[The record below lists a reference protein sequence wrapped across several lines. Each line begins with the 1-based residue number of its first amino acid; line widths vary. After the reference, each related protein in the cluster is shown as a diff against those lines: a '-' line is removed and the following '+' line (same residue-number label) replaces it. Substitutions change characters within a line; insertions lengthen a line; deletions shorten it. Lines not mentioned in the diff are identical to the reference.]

1 MPIQSIFPLFTTR
14 CDSSAAPPPPPLLPP
29 PGSSGSNKAAAG
41 ETANTPPPP
50 PPAESDTAAAA
61 APAPPPPSP
70 SDDDISKAAASV
82 SSCPNPGPLET
93 ATWDVRRLVSLD
105 TYDGV
110 RVDISK
116 QLSPY
121 FACVHS
127 FHLGTTMLPDGKNC
141 SYGFTTQMNDEE
153 GFMMARVDPERGT
166 VDGRIHKA
174 LLGGIA
180 MGKLQ
185 VGLSQEGQNDQL
197 LGEIDIGAQTWTAN
211 LKYGSMGGGN
221 VFGCNYF
228 QAVSPKLAMGGEGM
242 YIGANGNMLS
252 SYTAKY
258 LFDNGSENNNTDAAP
273 APGPEAPSYLA
284 ATYNAGQG
292 MLSLNYK
299 RAITAQRVNIGASLE
314 CSPMTLES
322 QVMVG
327 AEFNLTRS
335 KMNVCID
342 GSGRIQSVLE
352 AKLGREQGSPASLE
366 CSPMTLESQV
376 MVGAEFNLTRSKM
389 NVCID
394 GSGRIQSVLEA
405 KLGREQGSPAL
416 NFAAELDHGKNVMR
430 FGYGLNIGS

>member
-1 MPIQSIFPLFTTR
+1 
-14 CDSSAAPPPPPLLPP
+14 
-29 PGSSGSNKAAAG
+29 
-41 ETANTPPPP
+41 
-50 PPAESDTAAAA
+50 
-61 APAPPPPSP
+61 
-70 SDDDISKAAASV
+70 
-82 SSCPNPGPLET
+82 
-93 ATWDVRRLVSLD
+93 
-105 TYDGV
+105 
-110 RVDISK
+110 
-116 QLSPY
+116 
-121 FACVHS
+121 
-127 FHLGTTMLPDGKNC
+127 MLPDGKNC

-174 LLGGIA
+174 LLGGLA

-185 VGLSQEGQNDQL
+185 VGLSSEGQSDQI
-197 LGEIDIGAQTWTAN
+197 LGEVDIGAATWTAN

-228 QAVSPKLAMGGEGM
+228 QAVTPKLAMGGEGM

-258 LFDNGSENNNTDAAP
+258 SFANGKEDAADAAA
-273 APGPEAPSYLA
+273 APGPPDAPSYLA

-299 RAITAQRVNIGASLE
+299 RTVTAQRVNIGASLE

-322 QVMVG
+322 QVTLG

-352 AKLGREQGSPASLE
+352 
-366 CSPMTLESQV
+366 T
-376 MVGAEFNLTRSKM
+376 
-389 NVCID
+389 
-394 GSGRIQSVLEA
+394 

-430 FGYGLNIGS
+430 FGYGLNIGA

>member
-14 CDSSAAPPPPPLLPP
+14 CDSSAIPPPPPLLPP
-29 PGSSGSNKAAAG
+29 PGGSKSGEAG
-41 ETANTPPPP
+41 STPPPP
-50 PPAESDTAAAA
+50 PPAAESDKAA
-61 APAPPPPSP
+61 APPPPSP
-70 SDDDISKAAASV
+70 VAADDDIAKAAASV
-82 SSCPNPGPLET
+82 SSCPNPGPLEM
-93 ATWDVRRLVSLD
+93 ATYDVRRLVSLD

-116 QLSPY
+116 QLSPF

-153 GFMMARVDPERGT
+153 GFMMARVDPERGS

-174 LLGGIA
+174 LLGGLA

-185 VGLSQEGQNDQL
+185 LGLSSEGQSDQM
-197 LGEIDIGAQTWTAN
+197 LGEVDIGAATWTAN

-228 QAVSPKLAMGGEGM
+228 QAVTPKLAMGGEGM

-258 LFDNGSENNNTDAAP
+258 SFDNGTEEATDAAP
-273 APGPEAPSYLA
+273 APGPPEAPSYLA
-284 ATYNAGQG
+284 ATYNAGKG

-299 RAITAQRVNIGASLE
+299 RAVTAQRVNIGASLE

-322 QVMVG
+322 QVLLG

-352 AKLGREQGSPASLE
+352 TKLGREP
-366 CSPMTLESQV
+366 
-376 MVGAEFNLTRSKM
+376 
-389 NVCID
+389 
-394 GSGRIQSVLEA
+394 
-405 KLGREQGSPAL
+405 GSPAL
-416 NFAAELDHGKNVMR
+416 NFAAELDHGKNVMK

>member
-14 CDSSAAPPPPPLLPP
+14 CDSSAIPPPPPLLPP
-29 PGSSGSNKAAAG
+29 PGGSKSGEAG
-41 ETANTPPPP
+41 STPPPP
-50 PPAESDTAAAA
+50 PPAAESDKAA
-61 APAPPPPSP
+61 APPPPSP
-70 SDDDISKAAASV
+70 VAADDDIAKAAASV
-82 SSCPNPGPLET
+82 SSCPNPGPLEM
-93 ATWDVRRLVSLD
+93 ATYDVRRLVSLD

-116 QLSPY
+116 QLSPF

-153 GFMMARVDPERGT
+153 GFMMARVDPERGS

-174 LLGGIA
+174 LLGGLA

-185 VGLSQEGQNDQL
+185 LGLSSEGQSDQM
-197 LGEIDIGAQTWTAN
+197 LGEVDIGAATWTAN

-228 QAVSPKLAMGGEGM
+228 QAVTPKLAMGGEGM

-258 LFDNGSENNNTDAAP
+258 SFDNGTEEATDAAP
-273 APGPEAPSYLA
+273 APGPPEAPSYLA

-299 RAITAQRVNIGASLE
+299 RAVTAQRVNIGASLE
-314 CSPMTLES
+314 CSPVTLES
-322 QVMVG
+322 QVLLG

-352 AKLGREQGSPASLE
+352 TKLGREP
-366 CSPMTLESQV
+366 
-376 MVGAEFNLTRSKM
+376 
-389 NVCID
+389 
-394 GSGRIQSVLEA
+394 
-405 KLGREQGSPAL
+405 GSPAL
-416 NFAAELDHGKNVMR
+416 NFAAELDHGKNVMK

>member
-14 CDSSAAPPPPPLLPP
+14 CDSASNPPPPPLLPP
-29 PGSSGSNKAAAG
+29 PGGSKSGEAVS
-41 ETANTPPPP
+41 TPPPP
-50 PPAESDTAAAA
+50 PPAAESDKAS
-61 APAPPPPSP
+61 APPPPAP
-70 SDDDISKAAASV
+70 AAADDDIAKAAASV
-82 SSCPNPGPLET
+82 SSCPNPGPLEM

-174 LLGGIA
+174 LLGGLA

-185 VGLSQEGQNDQL
+185 LGLSSEGQSDQM
-197 LGEIDIGAQTWTAN
+197 LGEVDIGAATWTAN

-242 YIGANGNMLS
+242 YIGANGNMIS

-258 LFDNGSENNNTDAAP
+258 SFDNGNDEATDSAP
-273 APGPEAPSYLA
+273 APGPPEASSYLA

-292 MLSLNYK
+292 MLSFNYK
-299 RAITAQRVNIGASLE
+299 RAVTAQRVNIGASLE

-322 QVMVG
+322 QVMIG

-335 KMNVCID
+335 KMNICVD

-352 AKLGREQGSPASLE
+352 
-366 CSPMTLESQV
+366 T
-376 MVGAEFNLTRSKM
+376 
-389 NVCID
+389 
-394 GSGRIQSVLEA
+394 

-416 NFAAELDHGKNVMR
+416 NFAAELDHGKNVMK